1 MKQVYLDNASTTF
14 VDSRVRA
21 VMESYFSDRFG
32 NPSSLNS
39 IGRIAKDSIEKAR
52 DSVARVLNAFPNE
65 IIFTSSGTES
75 INLAIKGVARAN
87 KDNGNHIITSK
98 AEHHA
103 VLETCKYL
111 EKEGFKITY
120 LDVDGY
126 GKIDPQEV
134 KEAITKNTILISI
147 MYANN
152 EIGTINNISE
162 IGKIAKENNVL
173 FHTDACQ
180 ATGFLDLDVNKLNVD
195 LMTLNGSKIYA
206 PKGVGVLFVRE
217 GIKIE
222 PIIHGGGQEFGLRSG
237 TENVP
242 AIIGF
247 AKALEIAQQE
257 RDFETKRLTAL
268 RNKLING
275 LLEVP
280 NAILNGHPT
289 DRLPNNINISLLDVE
304 SEVTLSYLDEL
315 GIYAS
320 SGSACT
326 SKKIEPSHVIIA
338 IGMPKNAAYGTIR
351 FTLGKVTL
359 EEDIDYVIESFKKVV
374 NEIRSLGQKPI
385 IMESRQINLSG
396 PPRITRRAENGTKS

>member
-21 VMESYFSDRFG
+21 VMEHYFSDKFG

-39 IGRIAKDSIEKAR
+39 IGRTAKEAIEQAR
-52 DSVARVLNAFPNE
+52 DSVARLLNSFPNE
-65 IIFTSSGTES
+65 IVFTSSGTES

-87 KDNGNHIITSK
+87 KNKGNHIITSK

-111 EKEGFKITY
+111 AQEGFEITY

-126 GKIDPQEV
+126 GKIDIQEL
-134 KEAITKNTILISI
+134 KEAIKKETILISI

-162 IGKIAKENNVL
+162 IGKIARENNVL

-180 ATGFLDLDVNKLNVD
+180 ATGYLDLDVNKLNVD

-206 PKGVGVLFVRE
+206 PKGVGVLFVKE
-217 GIKIE
+217 GINIQ

-257 RDFETKRLTAL
+257 KDFETKRLTQL

-275 LLEVP
+275 LLDVP
-280 NAILNGHPT
+280 NTLLNGHPT
-289 DRLPNNINISLLDVE
+289 DRLPNNVNISLLDIE

-326 SKKIEPSHVIIA
+326 SKKIEPSHVILA

-359 EEDIDYVIESFKKVV
+359 EEDIDYVIESFKKMV
-374 NEIRSLGQKPI
+374 NEIRSLRQSTI
-385 IMESRQINLSG
+385 TLESR
-396 PPRITRRAENGTKS
+396 

>member
-21 VMESYFSDRFG
+21 VMEHYFSDKFG

-39 IGRIAKDSIEKAR
+39 IGRTAKEAIEQAR
-52 DSVARVLNAFPNE
+52 DSVARLLNSFPNE
-65 IIFTSSGTES
+65 IVFTSSGTES

-87 KDNGNHIITSK
+87 KNKGNHIITSK

-111 EKEGFKITY
+111 AQEGFEITY

-126 GKIDPQEV
+126 GKIDIQEL
-134 KEAITKNTILISI
+134 KEAIKKETILISI

-162 IGKIAKENNVL
+162 IGKIARENNVL

-180 ATGFLDLDVNKLNVD
+180 ATGYLDLDVNKLNVD

-206 PKGVGVLFVRE
+206 PKGVGVLFVKE
-217 GIKIE
+217 GINIQ

-257 RDFETKRLTAL
+257 KDFETKRLTQL

-275 LLEVP
+275 LLDVP
-280 NAILNGHPT
+280 NTLLNGHPT
-289 DRLPNNINISLLDVE
+289 DRLPNNVNISLLDIE

-326 SKKIEPSHVIIA
+326 SKKIEPSHVILA

-374 NEIRSLGQKPI
+374 NEIRSLRQNTI
-385 IMESRQINLSG
+385 TLESR
-396 PPRITRRAENGTKS
+396 

>member
-1 MKQVYLDNASTTF
+1 
-14 VDSRVRA
+14 
-21 VMESYFSDRFG
+21 MEHYFSDKFG

-39 IGRIAKDSIEKAR
+39 IGRTAKEAIEQAR
-52 DSVARVLNAFPNE
+52 DSVARLLNSFPNE
-65 IIFTSSGTES
+65 IVFTSSGTES

-87 KDNGNHIITSK
+87 KNKGNHIITSK

-111 EKEGFKITY
+111 AQEGFEITY

-126 GKIDPQEV
+126 GKIDIQEL
-134 KEAITKNTILISI
+134 KEAIKKETILISI

-162 IGKIAKENNVL
+162 IGKIARENNVL

-180 ATGFLDLDVNKLNVD
+180 ATGYLDLDVNKLNVD

-206 PKGVGVLFVRE
+206 PKGVGVLFVKE
-217 GIKIE
+217 GINIQ

-257 RDFETKRLTAL
+257 KDFETKRLTQL
-268 RNKLING
+268 RNKLINS
-275 LLEVP
+275 LLDVP
-280 NAILNGHPT
+280 NTILNGHPT
-289 DRLPNNINISLLDVE
+289 DRLPNNVNISLLDIE

-326 SKKIEPSHVIIA
+326 SKKIEPSHVILA

-374 NEIRSLGQKPI
+374 NEIRSLRQNTI
-385 IMESRQINLSG
+385 TLESR
-396 PPRITRRAENGTKS
+396 